1 MRAISLVIMCFIK
14 KWVAV
19 GVGAMGVVM
28 GTVVD
33 PTAIHTTH
41 IIVAVVVAV
50 VVTVVRDVGED
61 VVEDVL
67 EVVEVAV
74 VEDMEAATVED
85 VEDVAINLVKTL
97 NMIISI
103 PWRTTTGSGNKN
115 TFYSIYLFQINVRV
129 L

>member
-1 MRAISLVIMCFIK
+1 MRTISLVIMCFIK

-50 VVTVVRDVGED
+50 VVTVVRDVVED
-61 VVEDVL
+61 VV

-103 PWRTTTGSGNKN
+103 PWRTTTGFANKII
-115 TFYSIYLFQINVRV
+115 FYSVYLFQINVRV

>member
-1 MRAISLVIMCFIK
+1 MRTISLVIMCFIK

-50 VVTVVRDVGED
+50 VVTVVRDV
-61 VVEDVL
+61 VEDVL

-74 VEDMEAATVED
+74 VEGMEAATVED

-115 TFYSIYLFQINVRV
+115 ISYSIHLFQINVRV